1 MELLLLGIAAMFCAP
16 LLEKEKPPGDP
27 PPKSGD
33 RVIVVVIDSDGKP
46 KADK

>member
-1 MELLLLGIAAMFCAP
+1 MELLLLGFAAMFCAP
-16 LLEKEKPPGDP
+16 LLEKEKPKDS
-27 PPKSGD
+27 PPKSND

>member
-16 LLEKEKPPGDP
+16 LLEKEKPE
-27 PPKSGD
+27 PPKPTSGD
-33 RVIVVVIDSDGKP
+33 RVIVVVVDTEGKP